1 MLLEPCGANPHFQ
14 KTENFENQVV
24 RCIFFVF
31 AFLAYFIFCH
41 FLEERDIILDGVSK
55 NWKFIILVYILHTH
69 MCACACICIYYIGY
83 IYGKCIYYLV
93 YIFLGYILIML
104 KFS

>member
-1 MLLEPCGANPHFQ
+1 MY
-14 KTENFENQVV
+14 
-24 RCIFFVF
+24 FFVF

-41 FLEERDIILDGVSK
+41 FCEERAIILDAVFQK
-55 NWKFIILVYILHTH
+55 WEVYYFSIYSSHTH
-69 MCACACICIYYIGY
+69 VCMYMYIYYIGY
-83 IYGKCIYYLV
+83 ISGKGIYYLV

>member
-1 MLLEPCGANPHFQ
+1 MY
-14 KTENFENQVV
+14 
-24 RCIFFVF
+24 FFVF

-41 FLEERDIILDGVSK
+41 FREERTMIMCAVFFKSGE
-55 NWKFIILVYILHTH
+55 VYYFSIYSSHTH
-69 MCACACICIYYIGY
+69 VCMYMYIYYIGY
-83 IYGKCIYYLV
+83 ISGKGIYYLV

>member
-1 MLLEPCGANPHFQ
+1 MD
-14 KTENFENQVV
+14 
-24 RCIFFVF
+24 FFVF

-41 FLEERDIILDGVSK
+41 FREERTIILDAVSPK
-55 NWKFIILVYILHTH
+55 CEVYYFSIYSSHTH
-69 MCACACICIYYIGY
+69 VCMYMYIYYIGY
-83 IYGKCIYYLV
+83 ISGKGIYYLV

>member
-1 MLLEPCGANPHFQ
+1 MY
-14 KTENFENQVV
+14 
-24 RCIFFVF
+24 FFVF
-31 AFLAYFIFCH
+31 AFLAYFILCH
-41 FLEERDIILDGVSK
+41 FCEERAIILDAVFQK
-55 NWKFIILVYILHTH
+55 WEVYYFSIYSSHTH
-69 MCACACICIYYIGY
+69 VCMYMYIYYIGY

>member
-1 MLLEPCGANPHFQ
+1 MRLEPCGANPNFQ

-24 RCIFFVF
+24 RWIFFIF
-31 AFLAYFIFCH
+31 AFLDYFIFCH
-41 FLEERDIILDGVSK
+41 FSKERAIIMDDVFSK
-55 NWKFIILVYILHTH
+55 VGKFIILVYILHTH
-69 MCACACICIYYIGY
+69 VCMYMYIYYIGY

>member
-1 MLLEPCGANPHFQ
+1 MY
-14 KTENFENQVV
+14 
-24 RCIFFVF
+24 FFVF

-41 FLEERDIILDGVSK
+41 FRKERAIIMDAVSLK
-55 NWKFIILVYILHTH
+55 WKFIILVYILHTH
-69 MCACACICIYYIGY
+69 VCMYMYIYYIGY
-83 IYGKCIYYLV
+83 IYGKGIYYLV

>member
-1 MLLEPCGANPHFQ
+1 MRLEPWGANPNFQ
-14 KTENFENQVV
+14 KTEILKIKYLD
-24 RCIFFVF
+24 RFFVF
-31 AFLAYFIFCH
+31 AFLDYFIFCH
-41 FLEERDIILDGVSK
+41 FSEERDIILYAVSPRGSLL
-55 NWKFIILVYILHTH
+55 FQYIFFTHTH
-69 MCACACICIYYIGY
+69 VCMYMYIYYIGY

>member
-1 MLLEPCGANPHFQ
+1 MDAVSPQVEVY
-14 KTENFENQVV
+14 NFS
-24 RCIFFVF
+24 I
-31 AFLAYFIFCH
+31 Y
-41 FLEERDIILDGVSK
+41 SS
-55 NWKFIILVYILHTH
+55 HTH
-69 MCACACICIYYIGY
+69 VCMYMYIYYIGY

>member
-1 MLLEPCGANPHFQ
+1 M
-14 KTENFENQVV
+14 
-24 RCIFFVF
+24 IFFVF

-41 FLEERDIILDGVSK
+41 FREERTIILDAVSPK
-55 NWKFIILVYILHTH
+55 CEVYYFSIYSSHTH
-69 MCACACICIYYIGY
+69 VCMYMYIYYIGY
-83 IYGKCIYYLV
+83 ISGKGIYYLV

>member
-1 MLLEPCGANPHFQ
+1 MD
-14 KTENFENQVV
+14 
-24 RCIFFVF
+24 FFVF
-31 AFLAYFIFCH
+31 VFLDYFIFCH
-41 FLEERDIILDGVSK
+41 FREERVIIMDGVSK
-55 NWKFIILVYILHTH
+55 YLKFIILVYILHTH
-69 MCACACICIYYIGY
+69 MCACNMYIYYIGY

>member
-1 MLLEPCGANPHFQ
+1 M
-14 KTENFENQVV
+14 
-24 RCIFFVF
+24 IFFVF

-41 FLEERDIILDGVSK
+41 FREERTIILDAVSPK
-55 NWKFIILVYILHTH
+55 CEVYYFSIYSSHTH
-69 MCACACICIYYIGY
+69 VCMYMYIYYIGY
-83 IYGKCIYYLV
+83 ISSKGIYYLV

>member
-1 MLLEPCGANPHFQ
+1 MY
-14 KTENFENQVV
+14 
-24 RCIFFVF
+24 FFVF
-31 AFLAYFIFCH
+31 AFLAYFIFYH
-41 FLEERDIILDGVSK
+41 FREERAIILDAVSP

-69 MCACACICIYYIGY
+69 MCACICIYTIYIGY
-83 IYGKCIYYLV
+83 IYGKYIYYLV